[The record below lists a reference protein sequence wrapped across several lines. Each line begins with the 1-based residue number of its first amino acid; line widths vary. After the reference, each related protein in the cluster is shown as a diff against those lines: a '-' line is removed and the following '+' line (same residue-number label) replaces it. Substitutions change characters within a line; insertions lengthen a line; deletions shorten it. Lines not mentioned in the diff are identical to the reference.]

1 MKVNNLLARPTV
13 VIDPYEGVVMNT
25 KSEVRTVAEESSTP
39 QTFNEEVIRNFQLS
53 NTKGEATEVEFVDGK
68 LRLVYRS

>member
-1 MKVNNLLARPTV
+1 MITGIYMELPMSKKSKMQTTAPESPSRPQ
-13 VIDPYEGVVMNT
+13 G
-25 KSEVRTVAEESSTP
+25 
-39 QTFNEEVIRNFQLS
+39 FNEEAIRNFQLS

>member
-1 MKVNNLLARPTV
+1 MSKKSKMQTPAPDSPSRPQ
-13 VIDPYEGVVMNT
+13 G
-25 KSEVRTVAEESSTP
+25 
-39 QTFNEEVIRNFQLS
+39 FNEEAIRNFQLS

>member
-1 MKVNNLLARPTV
+1 MKVKNLLARSTV

>member
-1 MKVNNLLARPTV
+1 MKVKNLLARSTV
-13 VIDPYEGVVMNT
+13 VIDPYKGVVMNT